1 MLTAML
7 LNAAE
12 TVTDFDEVDNAEDE
26 GVKTVQNFQQQQSP
40 ADAKVSTHATAVRV
54 WRPLAKKSTVNQRYV
69 ISWLIVTVAVLHS
82 AWKIDIIHV

>member
-54 WRPLAKKSTVNQRYV
+54 
-69 ISWLIVTVAVLHS
+69 
-82 AWKIDIIHV
+82 

>member
-26 GVKTVQNFQQQQSP
+26 GVKSVQNFQQQQSP
-40 ADAKVSTHATAVRV
+40 ADAKVSTRQQCLYEG
-54 WRPLAKKSTVNQRYV
+54 P
-69 ISWLIVTVAVLHS
+69 
-82 AWKIDIIHV
+82 